1 MKKSEFNRQLRLAK
15 NAESKMYSA
24 CGSLAEMFQPFF
36 NEEISVLSQPDD
48 GFVIM
53 YDQDNSYAPVNEPVN
68 EAFENIKNDQDYY
81 K

>member
-1 MKKSEFNRQLRLAK
+1 MRKSEFNKHLRLAT
-15 NAESKMYSA
+15 NAESKMHSA

-36 NEEISVLSQPDD
+36 NEEISVFNQPDD

-53 YDQDNSYAPVNEPVN
+53 YDQDNSDAPINEPIN
-68 EAFENIKNDQDYY
+68 QAFENIKVDKDYY